1 MNETKVKAWQKKKAK
16 YDALDKEARKEKQ
29 EPKLSLFK
37 APRKEK
43 QEPKLSL
50 FKAPTARNW
59 MLSYNFLDGM
69 FKVTQ
74 NPDYF
79 ARGLPRHPAQ
89 SIIKQACQ
97 DMKSFFEASKAY
109 KKDPGA
115 FLGKPKLPH

>member
-1 MNETKVKAWQKKKAK
+1 MTGLKKTEEERQDLEKEVIARIDSALPLMNETRVKAWQKKKAK
-16 YDALDKEARKEKQ
+16 YDSLDKEA
-29 EPKLSLFK
+29 
-37 APRKEK
+37 RKEK

-79 ARGLPRHPAQ
+79 AMAEEEG
-89 SIIKQACQ
+89 
-97 DMKSFFEASKAY
+97 EV
-109 KKDPGA
+109 
-115 FLGKPKLPH
+115 